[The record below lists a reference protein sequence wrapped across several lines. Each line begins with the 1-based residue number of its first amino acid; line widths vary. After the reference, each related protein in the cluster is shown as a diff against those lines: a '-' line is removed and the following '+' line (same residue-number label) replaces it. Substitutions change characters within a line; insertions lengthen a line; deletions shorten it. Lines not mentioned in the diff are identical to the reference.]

1 MSEKRVDPDDGGAYT
16 YEEMAAYYKGK
27 YKKNAIAAY
36 WETCKPVK
44 GKKGKAKEKA
54 KPKAKGKAKEKAKT
68 KAKPKAKEKAKAKVK
83 AKAKAPKKVKV
94 VKAGDKFPKIELH
107 DGFPPAG
114 GTKIAMEEYL
124 KGKKVFVVGLPG
136 AFTPC

>member
-1 MSEKRVDPDDGGAYT
+1 MSEKRIDPDDGGKYT

-27 YKKNAIAAY
+27 YKKAAIAAY
-36 WETCKPVK
+36 WEECKPVK
-44 GKKGKAKEKA
+44 GKA
-54 KPKAKGKAKEKAKT
+54 KAKGKAKEKAKAKSKEKA
-68 KAKPKAKEKAKAKVK
+68 KAKPKAKEKAKVK

-94 VKAGDKFPKIELH
+94 IKVGDKFPKVELH

-114 GTKIAMEEYL
+114 GTKVAMEEYL
-124 KGKKVFVVGLPG
+124 AGKKVVVVGLPG